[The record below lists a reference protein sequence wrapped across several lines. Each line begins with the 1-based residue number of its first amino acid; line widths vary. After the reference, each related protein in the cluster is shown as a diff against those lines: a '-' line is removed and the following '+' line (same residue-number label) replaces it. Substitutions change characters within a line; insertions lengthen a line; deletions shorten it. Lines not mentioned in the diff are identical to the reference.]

1 MIDNRYYDD
10 DGAYDSQKP
19 KHARPRTQRFAYRTQ
34 AVLTNRATHVA
45 EPVEYPCNQ
54 AGVDFAFHKQG
65 EDTRDNA
72 IACACKETS
81 ERKPEDSKG

>member
-19 KHARPRTQRFAYRTQ
+19 KYTRPRTQRFAYRTQ
-34 AVLTNRATHVA
+34 AVLTNCATHVA
-45 EPVEYPCNQ
+45 EPVEYACNQ
-54 AGVDFAFHKQG
+54 ARIYLTFHKQG
-65 EDTRDNA
+65 EDTRNNA
-72 IACACKETS
+72 IARACKETS